1 MNVILISGLFAPVG
15 YLDPLRDRL
24 EDAGH
29 TCYGPGFE
37 VNTMLSGELQTL
49 VEQLDNIPGQVV
61 LVGHSAGGSL
71 AVMAAQA
78 KHSAIAGVI
87 GLGSAVVGL
96 VRLEVPHYEGR
107 SLLGGLLVPLAG
119 PDEVKVFPVG
129 HSALPLTPCVQDWVL
144 DKLEEI
150 DA

>member
-1 MNVILISGLFAPVG
+1 MNVILIPGLFAPMG

-29 TCYGPGFE
+29 TYYDPGFE
-37 VNTMLSGELQTL
+37 VNTMLSGEFQTL
-49 VEQLDNIPGQVV
+49 IETLDNTRGSVV
-61 LVGHSAGGSL
+61 LIGHSAGGML
-71 AVMAAQA
+71 AVMAVQA
-78 KHSAIAGVI
+78 KHPTVAGVI
-87 GLGSAVVGL
+87 GLGSSVAGL
-96 VRLEVPHYEGR
+96 VQLEVPHYEGR

-119 PDEVKVFPVG
+119 PDEVKVFRVG

>member
-1 MNVILISGLFAPVG
+1 MNIILIPGLFAPAG
-15 YLDPLRDRL
+15 YLDPLREVL

-37 VNTMLSGELQTL
+37 VNTLLSGEFQTL
-49 VEQLDNIPGQVV
+49 IETLEEFDEPAV
-61 LVGHSAGGSL
+61 LVGHSAGGML
-71 AVMAAQA
+71 AVQAAQA
-78 KHSAIAGVI
+78 KHPAVAGVI
-87 GLGSAVVGL
+87 GLGSSVVGL
-96 VRLEVPHYEGR
+96 MELEVPHYEGR
-107 SLLGGLLVPLAG
+107 SLLGGLMVPLVG

-129 HSALPLTPCVQDWVL
+129 HSTLPLTPCVHEWVL